1 MHKLKLVS
9 FLPALTFLYFLIS
22 CAPSLKIDT
31 VGAWFNKE
39 KIPPEPIKSVFV
51 IAFTDNAT
59 TRVLLEDEIAA
70 AAQKKGLK
78 VYKSLDV
85 IGPVELKQI
94 APVRDV
100 FIKKLQD
107 LKCETV
113 FTVALL
119 DAQSETHYVPGSG
132 TSNVY
137 SPYQYAPYMEY
148 SGYSAAAPAG
158 PYGGF
163 GGYYGFCINTMST
176 EGYYNTTSKYFIEA
190 KLFDINS
197 DDLLLSIQSKVTNH
211 SEIQKSS
218 KRYVESLVETIRD
231 MNIRKK

>member
-1 MHKLKLVS
+1 MYNPKLYS
-9 FLPALTFLYFLIS
+9 FLVALTFSCFLIS
-22 CAPSLKIDT
+22 CGPSLKIDT
-31 VGAWFNKE
+31 VGAWVNRE

-51 IAFTDNAT
+51 IAFTDNPH

-94 APVRDV
+94 APVKDV
-100 FIKKLQD
+100 FIKKLKD
-107 LKCETV
+107 LNCETV
-113 FTVALL
+113 FTVALI

-137 SPYQYAPYMEY
+137 SPYQYAPYMQY

-190 KLFDINS
+190 KLFDLNS
-197 DDLLLSIQSKVTNH
+197 DDLLMSIQSKVANPTELEKA
-211 SEIQKSS
+211 SQ
-218 KRYVESLVETIRD
+218 RYVESLVETIRD
-231 MNIRKK
+231 MKIRKK